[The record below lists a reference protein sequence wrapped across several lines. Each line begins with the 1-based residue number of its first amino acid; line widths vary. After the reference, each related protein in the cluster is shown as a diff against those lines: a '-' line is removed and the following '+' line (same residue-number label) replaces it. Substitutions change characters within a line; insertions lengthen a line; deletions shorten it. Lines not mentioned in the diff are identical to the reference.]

1 MKRIIVAVTGASGI
15 LYAVRLLRFLAR
27 NQVEIDLILS
37 DAAKITAKA
46 ELDVD
51 LDNVPMAE
59 YLNRLYGEDCKDAN
73 IRNYDVHS
81 IAAPMASGSVRR
93 QAMVVIPCSMKTLS
107 GLAHGA
113 STNLIER
120 SADVMLKESL
130 PLIVVPRETP
140 LNVIQIENM
149 LTLARAGAKIVPA
162 MPAFYHHPQ
171 TMDDV
176 ADFMAGRVATL
187 LGFDRHE
194 LFRPWSQ

>member
-1 MKRIIVAVTGASGI
+1 MKRIIVGVTGASGV
-15 LYAVRLLRFLAR
+15 LYAVRFLRFLIKNR
-27 NQVEIDLILS
+27 CEIDLILS

-51 LDNVPMAE
+51 FDKVPMTD
-59 YLNRLYGEDCKDAN
+59 YLCNLYGAECQDAVV
-73 IRNYDVHS
+73 RSYDVHS
-81 IAAPMASGSVRR
+81 IAAPIASGSVSR

-107 GLAHGA
+107 GLAHGT
-113 STNLIER
+113 SSNLIER
-120 SADVMLKESL
+120 SADVMLKENL
-130 PLIVVPRETP
+130 PLVVVPRETP

-176 ADFMAGRVATL
+176 ADFIAGRVAQL
-187 LGFDRHE
+187 LGFEGHD
-194 LFRPWSQ
+194 LFRPWST